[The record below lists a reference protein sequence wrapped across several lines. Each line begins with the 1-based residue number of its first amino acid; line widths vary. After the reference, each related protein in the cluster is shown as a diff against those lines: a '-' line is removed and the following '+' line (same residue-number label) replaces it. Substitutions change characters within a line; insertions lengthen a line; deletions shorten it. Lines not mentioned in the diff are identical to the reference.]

1 MKVLML
7 TWEYPPFI
15 VGGLGVA
22 CHGLFK
28 ALAEKGIKIYM
39 ILPTQEKVFFEI
51 FSSWEADYPTAKKWD
66 KKHFE
71 PVPLKFY
78 EFHYL
83 EPKGAYL
90 SPQLVSIIK
99 KWEPPK
105 LKTKILYEIP
115 TEVLERLNFLLSQE
129 NSLISKVRT
138 YTENVIEISKNL
150 DFNLIHAHDWL
161 TYTAGLFLKKF
172 YRIPLVTHI
181 HATEFDRALGFGHP
195 IIHEIEYLGLNF
207 SDRVIAVS
215 KYTSNIIKEHY
226 KVSGEKIKVVYNA
239 FLPPLEKP
247 QKFKKFREP
256 VILFLGRL
264 TIQKGPGIFLE
275 FAKKIIN
282 TYGKKVRFLIAGAG
296 EMERHLMLEAA
307 SLGMGTQIMFTG
319 FLTRQE
325 VESALS
331 MSDIVVMPS
340 PSEPFGLVA
349 LEAMSFGCALIV
361 SKQSGVSEIIE
372 NAYKVDFWDVEKMV
386 NIVIDLLENPD
397 KLKESQEKAQEEV
410 QKFRW
415 SDRAEEVIGIYR
427 ELVFNKACFI

>member
-1 MKVLML
+1 ML

-15 VGGLGVA
+15 VGGLGIA

-28 ALAEKGIKIYM
+28 ALAERGIRIYM

-51 FSSWEADYPTAKKWD
+51 SSAWEADYPTAKKWD

-71 PVPLKFY
+71 PVPLSFY

-83 EPKGAYL
+83 EPHGAYL
-90 SPQLVSIIK
+90 TTHLTSIIK
-99 KWEPPK
+99 TWEPPG
-105 LKTKILYEIP
+105 LKTKIFYEIP
-115 TEVLERLNFLLSQE
+115 IEVLERLDLLLSKD
-129 NSLISKVRT
+129 NSLISKVKT

-161 TYTAGLFLKKF
+161 TYPAGLFLKKL
-172 YRIPLVTHI
+172 YKVPLITHI

-215 KYTSNIIKEHY
+215 NYTSNIIKEHY
-226 KVSGEKIKVVYNA
+226 KVVEEKIKVVYNA

-247 QKFKKFREP
+247 KKIKKFKDP
-256 VILFLGRL
+256 IILFLGRL

-275 FAKKIIN
+275 FAKKIIS

-307 SLGMGTQIMFTG
+307 NLGIGTKIMFTG

-325 VESALS
+325 VESALN

-340 PSEPFGLVA
+340 VSEPFGLVA
-349 LEAMSFGCALIV
+349 LEAMYHKCALIV

-372 NAYKVDFWDVEKMV
+372 NAYKVDFWDVDKMV
-386 NIVIDLLENPD
+386 SIVIELLENPE
-397 KLKESQEKAQEEV
+397 KLKEIQEKAQTEV
-410 QKFRW
+410 QKFKW
-415 SDRAEEVIGIYR
+415 SDRAEDVINIYKD
-427 ELVFNKACFI
+427 LIFNKACFI